1 MEKRDRAISW
11 SVGSAS
17 FFTLHVCAFAV
28 FWTGWSEAALAAAA
42 ATYLIRMFAITGG
55 YHRYFSHASYRTSRA
70 FQFALGW
77 IGASA
82 VQKGPLWWAGHHRG
96 HHLHADTEKDIHSP
110 VREGFWWAHV
120 GWILSD
126 RFDAVDWKAIKEFAR
141 FPELRFLDEW
151 FWLPP
156 AVLAAALYVAGA
168 ALKRWAPGL
177 DTNGPQMLAWGFAVS
192 TVALYHAT
200 FSINSL
206 AHRWG
211 RRRFR
216 TSDESRN
223 NVWLAVITLGEG
235 WHNNHHRCQY
245 SERQGFFWWEVDMT
259 HYALVAL
266 AALGV
271 VWDLRGPARDVYADA
286 A

>member
-17 FFTLHVCAFAV
+17 FFALHVSAFAV

-110 VREGFWWAHV
+110 VREGFWWAHI

-259 HYALVAL
+259 HYALMAL